1 MMYFQGGY
9 TPTTVSVLGMY
20 TYNPRLFDGVSLPEG
35 MDKNV
40 LVSQL
45 TAQLAEL
52 ELLYNDPDIIQQ
64 LITAWA
70 AASLPNWKKLWQAM
84 TDDYDPLHNYDRT
97 EEWEESGNGTSSQQ
111 GSNVGF
117 DHPGELALATGTEI
131 AAKNANQRKGRAY
144 GNIGVTTSA
153 DMIRG
158 EMSIR
163 NQTVYDMIINDF
175 KARFCL
181 GVY

>member
-1 MMYFQGGY
+1 MMFYGGGY
-9 TPTTVSVLGMY
+9 TPLTVSVLGMY
-20 TYNPRLFDGVSLPEG
+20 TYNPALFDGVVLPDG
-35 MDKNV
+35 MDKEV

-45 TAQLAEL
+45 TAELAEL
-52 ELLYNDPDIIQQ
+52 ELLYNDPDIMQQ

-70 AASLPNWKKLWQAM
+70 AASLPNWEKLWRAM

-117 DHPGELALATGTEI
+117 DHPGKLELATGTEI
-131 AAKNANQRKGRAY
+131 AAENVNKRKGRAY

-153 DMIRG
+153 QMIQG
-158 EMSIR
+158 EMDIR
-163 NQTVYDMIINDF
+163 NKTTYDFIINDF
-175 KARFCL
+175 KGRFCL
-181 GVY
+181 SVY

>member
-1 MMYFQGGY
+1 MMYCWGGY
-9 TPTTVSVLGMY
+9 TPLTVSVLGMY
-20 TYNPRLFDGVSLPEG
+20 TYNPNLFDGVVLPDG
-35 MDKNV
+35 MDKDV

-52 ELLYNDPDIIQQ
+52 ELLYNDPDIMQQ

-70 AASLPNWKKLWQAM
+70 TASLLNWGKLWQAM
-84 TDDYDPLHNYDRT
+84 TDDYNPLHNYDRT
-97 EEWEESGNGTSSQQ
+97 EEWEESGNGASSQQ
-111 GSNVGF
+111 GSNAGF
-117 DHPGELALATGTEI
+117 DHPGELELATGTEI
-131 AAKNANQRKGRAY
+131 SAENSNTRKGHTY

-158 EMSIR
+158 ELSVR
-163 NQTVYDMIINDF
+163 KATVYDMIIDDF

>member
-1 MMYFQGGY
+1 
-9 TPTTVSVLGMY
+9 
-20 TYNPRLFDGVSLPEG
+20 

-52 ELLYNDPDIIQQ
+52 ELLYNNPDIMQQ

-70 AASLPNWKKLWQAM
+70 AASLPNWQKLWQAM
-84 TDDYDPLHNYDRT
+84 TADYNPLHNYDRT
-97 EEWEESGNGTSSQQ
+97 EEWEESGNGTSNQQ

-117 DHPGELALATGTEI
+117 DTPGELKLATGTEI
-131 AAKNANQRKGRAY
+131 SAENNNLRRGRAY

-158 EMSIR
+158 EIGVR
-163 NQTVYDMIINDF
+163 NRTTYDFIIDDF
-175 KARFCL
+175 KRRFCL
-181 GVY
+181 SVY

>member
-1 MMYFQGGY
+1 MRLYRGGY
-9 TPTTVSVLGMY
+9 TPLAVSVLGMY
-20 TYNPRLFDGVSLPEG
+20 TYNPALFDGVVLPEG
-35 MDKNV
+35 MDKEV
-40 LVSQL
+40 LISQL

-52 ELLYNDPDIIQQ
+52 ELLYNDPDIMQQ

-70 AASLPNWKKLWQAM
+70 AASLPNWEKLWQAM

-97 EEWEESGNGTSSQQ
+97 EEWEESGNGISSQQ

-117 DHPGELALATGTEI
+117 DHPGELTLATGTEI
-131 AAKNANQRKGRAY
+131 SAENANLRRGRAY

-158 EMSIR
+158 ELDIR
-163 NQTVYDMIINDF
+163 SRTTYDFIIDDF
-175 KARFCL
+175 KGRFCL
-181 GVY
+181 SVY

>member
-1 MMYFQGGY
+1 MICYGGY
-9 TPTTVSVLGMY
+9 TPLTVSVLGMY
-20 TYNPRLFDGVSLPEG
+20 TYKHTLFDGVVLPEG

-52 ELLYNDPDIIQQ
+52 ELLYNDPAIMQQ

-70 AASLPNWKKLWQAM
+70 TASLPNWQKLWQAM
-84 TDDYDPLHNYDRT
+84 TDDYNPLHNYDRT
-97 EEWEESGNGTSSQQ
+97 EEWEESGNGTSNQQ

-117 DHPGELALATGTEI
+117 DTPGELKLATGTEI
-131 AAKNANQRKGRAY
+131 SAKNSNLRRGRAY

-158 EMSIR
+158 EMGIR
-163 NQTVYDMIINDF
+163 NKTTYDFIIEDF
-175 KARFCL
+175 KKRFCL
-181 GVY
+181 LVY